1 MPDPNSA
8 TGDTSPIGEV
18 LDKNKAA
25 RETVKEAAEDLA
37 VVHSVLE
44 TEVPPAE
51 RSEPLDHAVDQTE
64 KLQKKLDETAEVL
77 HEVNQA
83 LESQALERGASRPSS
98 S

>member
-25 RETVKEAAEDLA
+25 QETVKEAAEDLA

-44 TEVPPAE
+44 TEMPPAKGI
-51 RSEPLDHAVDQTE
+51 V
-64 KLQKKLDETAEVL
+64 
-77 HEVNQA
+77 
-83 LESQALERGASRPSS
+83 ASWRKYGHQ
-98 S
+98 